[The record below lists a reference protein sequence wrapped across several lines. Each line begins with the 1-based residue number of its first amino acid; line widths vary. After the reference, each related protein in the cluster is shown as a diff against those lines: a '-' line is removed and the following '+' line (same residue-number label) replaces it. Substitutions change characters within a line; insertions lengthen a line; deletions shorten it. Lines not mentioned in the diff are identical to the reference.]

1 MDRESVCATH
11 TGGGDGRRRK
21 EKARERGREEVRE
34 GERQLEKIYPRVVKG
49 KDIGV
54 PRLAADEMDAGF
66 HAGPLE
72 GMRRTDGPTKGCR
85 RCIDALGAASPM
97 GDHEPPIGVQAEWW
111 QGRGDAGG
119 GRACEAGLRS
129 TTPRRGLDRRGARC
143 ASTGFQRSWKPR
155 TAGSS
160 SMRAGLSRVS
170 RRCMR
175 FLGFHFFLASVSFEN
190 SRIIASSSILDE
202 RLFQMGNLWEYSNYL
217 G

>member
-1 MDRESVCATH
+1 MKGSWRRYIREWLK
-11 TGGGDGRRRK
+11 GRTS
-21 EKARERGREEVRE
+21 ESRGWPRTRWMPVSTRVRW
-34 GERQLEKIYPRVVKG
+34 KG
-49 KDIGV
+49 CG
-54 PRLAADEMDAGF
+54 
-66 HAGPLE
+66 
-72 GMRRTDGPTKGCR
+72 RTDGPTKGCR

-119 GRACEAGLRS
+119 GRACEAGLRC

-155 TAGSS
+155 IAGSS
-160 SMRAGLSRVS
+160 SMCAGLSRVS

-202 RLFQMGNLWEYSNYL
+202 RLFQMGNL
-217 G
+217 

>member
-1 MDRESVCATH
+1 MCATH

-119 GRACEAGLRS
+119 GRACEAGLRC

-143 ASTGFQRSWKPR
+143 ASTV
-155 TAGSS
+155 SS
-160 SMRAGLSRVS
+160 DRGNRELRDRARCARAFHAFREDVCVS
-170 RRCMR
+170 
-175 FLGFHFFLASVSFEN
+175 
-190 SRIIASSSILDE
+190 
-202 RLFQMGNLWEYSNYL
+202 
-217 G
+217 